1 MSIISETGVIMVTY
15 TGLSGLYTGIM
26 MIKIQF
32 LEFTV
37 DWGKPI
43 MDSCHAM
50 TLGCHTVFQLGGF
63 GGGIIWTPFLG

>member
-50 TLGCHTVFQLGGF
+50 TLGCQMDHSLLDYSMSPLLLST
-63 GGGIIWTPFLG
+63 